1 MRRLGEPT
9 CRALLVSLLVAC
21 SGKSSQPKKVPKDAG
36 VSRVEKSLPGS
47 GIVHFAEPKIE
58 LPKQES
64 FALLD
69 AGKGD
74 KAPLRYALAPGALT
88 YPIETKLRSRR
99 LTGGVW
105 TKPAAMPAIRD
116 GFTINV
122 AEPDKP
128 LALRAIPGTL
138 AKPSAEAQAYL
149 ATWRAIEKRVIA
161 VKLDPRGLLSGV
173 TFADDPDNKTSQR
186 ARDEVYSRLLAL
198 AIPLPEEPVGVGA
211 KWRVATV
218 LRQHPAIVKQV
229 ATYTLVSR
237 TAKRWKIAVDIQR
250 HGEQQTVLDPALPKG
265 AVATI
270 IALVRDY
277 EGTLELDPTRPLP
290 RGSLAIQSTLHVRI
304 ALPNT
309 QVQEQIFDDTG
320 TVSFA
325 LAPEGSAKH

>member
-1 MRRLGEPT
+1 MSFGDVMRRLGEPT
-9 CRALLVSLLVAC
+9 CRALLVSVLVAC

-36 VSRVEKSLPGS
+36 VTRVEKTLPGN
-47 GIVHFAEPKIE
+47 GIVHFEEPKIE

-64 FALLD
+64 FELID

-74 KAPLRYALAPGALT
+74 RAPLRYELAAGALT
-88 YPIETKLRSRR
+88 YPIETKLRSRH
-99 LTGGVW
+99 LANGVW
-105 TKPAAMPAIRD
+105 SKPAAMPAIRD
-116 GFTINV
+116 GFTINI

-128 LALRAIPGTL
+128 LAIRAIAGTL
-138 AKPSAEAQAYL
+138 ASPSAEAEAYL
-149 ATWRAIEKRVIA
+149 ATWRSIEKRVIA
-161 VKLDPRGLLSGV
+161 VKLDARGQLGGV

-186 ARDEVYSRLLAL
+186 ARDELYSRLLAI

-237 TAKRWKIAVDIQR
+237 TAKRWRIDVDLQR
-250 HGEQQTVLDPALPKG
+250 HGEQQTVFDPALPKG

-270 IALVRDY
+270 IALVRKL
-277 EGTLELDPTRPLP
+277 EGTLSVDPTRPLP
-290 RGSLAIQSTLHVRI
+290 VGTLAVQSTLHVRI

-309 QVQEQIFDDTG
+309 KVQEQIFDDTG
-320 TVSFA
+320 TVA
-325 LAPEGSAKH
+325 LDPKH